1 MQRLTFFI
9 AGQLP
14 IITFRHLTD
23 EKRMLAAEFIT
34 KPRIKQGKMST
45 VLTGDSDLDDTLLLL
60 RGLIAHNILLF
71 VLQDKRWKVDYGLD
85 LKRSM
90 LAVPYRAKDS
100 PSGQSEFSHPDVAIT
115 LTCLSYYYGGLTD
128 NQLEIA
134 FRALL
139 KTDNPTLEYEKWWK
153 HMSCLEDAD
162 LKHLNAV
169 NLEDSRQWTERILP
183 MFRYNKAVIDFY
195 LASVVFPLEAKEF
208 EYKLSSSGW
217 DLAEKKTH
225 PTTGFSGTND
235 NKYLLPL
242 SITQHDTQQHTN
254 ASVLSYLLQPGIN
267 DYISIKQQNDTRLG
281 TIDLLTLL
289 ANSKFRN
296 PEPIRVLLDVGA
308 QVLELNNEQVAS
320 TWLKLVPSA
329 HVKAAVYFNEDDVL
343 TVLTREGVKEP
354 VLISAFAERLDDCF
368 VYLDEAHTR
377 GTDLKLPQIC
387 RAAVTLGPNLTK
399 DRLVQGQLVFS
410 GDSWFLPLLASLYI

>member
-1 MQRLTFFI
+1 M
-9 AGQLP
+9 
-14 IITFRHLTD
+14 
-23 EKRMLAAEFIT
+23 AA
-34 KPRIKQGKMST
+34 

-71 VLQDKRWKVDYGLD
+71 ALHEKRWKVDYGLD

-100 PSGQSEFSHPDVAIT
+100 PSGQSEFSHPDVALT
-115 LTCLSYYYGGLTD
+115 LTCLSYYYSGLTE
-128 NQLEIA
+128 NQLEVA
-134 FRALL
+134 FRALF
-139 KTDNPTLEYEKWWK
+139 KTDNPVLEYEKWWK
-153 HMSCLEDAD
+153 HMTCLGDAD
-162 LKHLNAV
+162 LKHLNAI

-183 MFRYNKAVIDFY
+183 IFRYNKAVIDFY
-195 LASVVFPLEAKEF
+195 LSSVVFPLEAKEF
-208 EYKLSSSGW
+208 EHKLSSSGW
-217 DLAEKKTH
+217 DLAEKRTH

-242 SITQHDTQQHTN
+242 SITQHDTEQQRNTN
-254 ASVLSYLLQPGIN
+254 ASVLSYLLQPGMN
-267 DYISIKQQNDTRLG
+267 DYIPIKQQNDTRLG

-320 TWLKLVPSA
+320 TWLGLVASS
-329 HVKAAVYFNEDDVL
+329 HVSAAVYFNEDDEL
-343 TVLTREGVKEP
+343 TVLTKEGVKEP
-354 VLISAFAERLDDCF
+354 VLISAFAERLDNCI

-377 GTDLKLPQIC
+377 GTDLKLPPTC

-399 DRLVQGQLVFS
+399 DRLVQG
-410 GDSWFLPLLASLYI
+410 GLALADDP

>member
-1 MQRLTFFI
+1 M
-9 AGQLP
+9 
-14 IITFRHLTD
+14 
-23 EKRMLAAEFIT
+23 AAEFIS
-34 KPRIKQGKMST
+34 KPRLKQDKMFA

-71 VLQDKRWKVDYGLD
+71 VLHEKRWKVDYGLD
-85 LKRSM
+85 IKRSM

-100 PSGQSEFSHPDVAIT
+100 PSGQSEFSHPDVALT
-115 LTCLSYYYGGLTD
+115 LTCLSYYYGGLTE
-128 NQLEIA
+128 NQLEVA
-134 FRALL
+134 FRALF
-139 KTDNPTLEYEKWWK
+139 KTDNPTLEYEKWWRD
-153 HMSCLEDAD
+153 MSCSGDVD

-169 NLEDSRQWTERILP
+169 NLEDSKQWAERILP
-183 MFRYNKAVIDFY
+183 MFQYNKAVIDFY
-195 LASVVFPLEAKEF
+195 LSSVVFPLEAKEF

-242 SITQHDTQQHTN
+242 SITQHDTEKQRNTN

-267 DYISIKQQNDTRLG
+267 DYIPVKQENDTRLG
-281 TIDLLTLL
+281 TIDLLKRLVTT
-289 ANSKFRN
+289 KFRN

-320 TWLKLVPSA
+320 TWLGLVPSS
-329 HVKAAVYFNEDDVL
+329 HVKAAVYFNENDEL
-343 TVLTREGVKEP
+343 TVLTKEGVKEP
-354 VLISAFAERLDDCF
+354 VLISAFAERLDDCI

-377 GTDLKLPQIC
+377 GTDLKLPPIC

-399 DRLVQGQLVFS
+399 DRLVQG
-410 GDSWFLPLLASLYI
+410 